1 MVVVSNSSP
10 IIHLAKIG
18 KLELLEA
25 LYGQV
30 LIPSEVY
37 SECTYTS
44 FYQKEIYYISNAPWI
59 SIVQIENTKLL
70 KLLYPE
76 IDAGEA
82 EALVLSLEVN
92 ADLVILDDMEAR
104 IKARTLELTVTGTL
118 GVLLKAQKL
127 GLLNSLEDEIKKLEK
142 NSFRMSLD
150 LKNRLLRQI

>member
-59 SIVQIENTKLL
+59 SIVQIENTKLF